1 MQPRAARFSFES
13 KKRNHV
19 GLVDLD
25 VRHTTA
31 SLGCSCSWFNVAFA
45 KDPFKVGKVKERL
58 VITLPYNRI
67 WHKTLSVACT
77 VWQFE
82 YFRVFGNVRR
92 EDGLTWLLNIL
103 LWP

>member
-58 VITLPYNRI
+58 VITLPYIQKNLAQD
-67 WHKTLSVACT
+67 TQCGMYSEVA
-77 VWQFE
+77 
-82 YFRVFGNVRR
+82 
-92 EDGLTWLLNIL
+92 I
-103 LWP
+103 